1 MRLVPEGSIMFLVSK
16 CCPGEA
22 HQRGG
27 VPWPRIRHRTTTALT
42 KTTPRQD
49 ADVLLDVSELEVD
62 RINLEVNGLKAH
74 VSVLAELAAWRRAAR
89 STRC

>member
-1 MRLVPEGSIMFLVSK
+1 
-16 CCPGEA
+16 
-22 HQRGG
+22 
-27 VPWPRIRHRTTTALT
+27 
-42 KTTPRQD
+42 
-49 ADVLLDVSELEVD
+49 VLLDVSELEVD